1 MDKDYNKSRDNEGG
15 EHRER
20 PNRERS
26 SSFRTERP
34 ERSGNRSENRGGEK
48 PLRFNSPQRPEYGQ
62 RREGSDSRESGNRY
76 GSDNRGRSNSDYR
89 ERNFNRD
96 DQRSASRP
104 EQRNFNRDDQ
114 RSFNR
119 PDQRSFGRDDQRHG
133 DRPDQRNFNRDDRGG
148 RNYSSGNDRGERT
161 GYQGNRDEHKSFR
174 PAGERRF
181 SSGGYA
187 GGERTG
193 NNDRRERNYNQDRP
207 VNESGSER
215 DFNRDDR
222 YNREGSGE
230 KKVYKARS
238 SNQEY
243 PYNRERR
250 EINDADKEELR
261 QKHYSKKKILAHR
274 LKNENEETELRLN
287 RYISMGGICSRRD
300 ADELIKT
307 GRVKVNGVVV
317 QTVGVKVRKKDKV
330 EVDGA
335 DVVPER
341 KVYLVLNKPKDYVT
355 TVEDP
360 MERKTVMALVAG
372 ACKER
377 VYPVGRLDRQTTGVL
392 LFTNDG
398 DLAKKLTH
406 PKFDHKKI
414 YHVFLDKVVSEQD
427 LQAIAKG
434 VELEDGFIK
443 ADDVNYASDD
453 RTEVGIEIHSGKN
466 RIVRRIFEHFGY
478 QIIKLDR
485 VYFAGITKKNVPRGT
500 WRFLTTDEV
509 NVLKYY

>member
-1 MDKDYNKSRDNEGG
+1 MDKDYNKNRDNQSGESQDRSDR
-15 EHRER
+15 EHRSFRPER
-20 PNRERS
+20 P
-26 SSFRTERP
+26 ERP
-34 ERSGNRSENRGGEK
+34 ERSANRYDNRGGER
-48 PLRFNSPQRPEYGQ
+48 PQRSNNSQRPEYGV
-62 RREGSDSRESGNRY
+62 RRERPDNRESSGNRY
-76 GSDNRGRSNSDYR
+76 GSDNRGRSNDDNR

-96 DQRSASRP
+96 DQHSFNRP
-104 EQRNFNRDDQ
+104 VRRDFSRDDQ
-114 RSFNR
+114 RNN
-119 PDQRSFGRDDQRHG
+119 
-133 DRPDQRNFNRDDRGG
+133 DRPEQRNFNRDDRGG
-148 RNYSSGNDRGERT
+148 RNYSPGNDRGERPA
-161 GYQGNRDEHKSFR
+161 YQGNREERKTFR

-181 SSGGYA
+181 SSNGYA
-187 GGERTG
+187 GGERSENG
-193 NNDRRERNYNQDRP
+193 DRRERSYNQDRRG
-207 VNESGSER
+207 NEAGRER
-215 DFNRDDR
+215 NFNHSDR
-222 YNREGSGE
+222 SNNEGSGE
-230 KKVYKARS
+230 KKLYKARNS
-238 SNQEY
+238 GQEY
-243 PYNRERR
+243 PYSRNRR
-250 EINDADKEELR
+250 EINEADKEELR

-317 QTVGVKVRKKDKV
+317 QTVGVKVHKKDKV

-335 DVVPER
+335 DVTPER

-377 VYPVGRLDRQTTGVL
+377 IYPVGRLDRQTTGVL

-406 PKFDHKKI
+406 PKYDHKKI

-427 LQAIAKG
+427 IQAIANG
-434 VELEDGFIK
+434 LELEDGFIK
-443 ADDVNYASDD
+443 ADEINYASDD

-485 VYFAGITKKNVPRGT
+485 VYFAGITKKNVPRGK